1 MKMKLNSNIRMVWR
15 WWSKALGEKAS
26 QCDKE
31 SDKVAVIRTFI
42 FATYLITNGFIVA
55 NAVRHWN
62 DKEIKVEVLIYEN
75 PNYSEE
81 LHTEGWNT
89 VGMGGNARITGVH
102 HSGTVK
108 ANRAGEFE

>member
-1 MKMKLNSNIRMVWR
+1 MVWR

-26 QCDKE
+26 QCDQE

-62 DKEIKVEVLIYEN
+62 DREINVEVQIYEN
-75 PNYSEE
+75 PNKSEE
-81 LHTEGWNT
+81 LHTKGWHS
-89 VGMGGNARITGVH
+89 VGMERNARIEGVYR
-102 HSGTVK
+102 SGKVRNYT
-108 ANRAGEFE
+108 GEFE

>member
-1 MKMKLNSNIRMVWR
+1 MVWR

-26 QCDKE
+26 ECDNE
-31 SDKVAVIRTFI
+31 ADKVAVIRTLI

-62 DKEIKVEVLIYEN
+62 DKEINVEVQIYEN

-81 LHTEGWNT
+81 LHTEGWNS
-89 VGMGGNARITGVH
+89 VGVGRNARLEGIYR
-102 HSGTVK
+102 SGTVK
-108 ANRAGEFE
+108 TTNRTGEFE